1 MCHKEHAIK
10 QKARARQTA
19 TGLDAE
25 SKSGFRFGFQ
35 NLATTVETG
44 RADVMTQVDFAGGR
58 FDGDAGDDQC
68 VMGTVH
74 AALGGR
80 LLVLLDGHDWLLD

>member
-35 NLATTVETG
+35 HLATTVETG
-44 RADVMTQVDFAGGR
+44 RADVVAQMHFAGGGLNGQTGNIQR
-58 FDGDAGDDQC
+58 I
-68 VMGTVH
+68 V
-74 AALGGR
+74 
-80 LLVLLDGHDWLLD
+80 